1 MGLQTGEGGLY
12 PGGLT
17 NGGGGLISEW
27 AYKRGRG
34 LISGWAY
41 KRDKK
46 NVSEVQDKTYL
57 RIELELT
64 YQCILSYIYN
74 ITFIL
79 RHNKQKTYFKN
90 ISKTNLNDWK
100 NWKE

>member
-1 MGLQTGEGGLY
+1 MGLQTGEGAYIRVGLQ
-12 PGGLT
+12 T
-17 NGGGGLISEW
+17 
-27 AYKRGRG
+27 GRG

-90 ISKTNLNDWK
+90 ISKTNLYDWK